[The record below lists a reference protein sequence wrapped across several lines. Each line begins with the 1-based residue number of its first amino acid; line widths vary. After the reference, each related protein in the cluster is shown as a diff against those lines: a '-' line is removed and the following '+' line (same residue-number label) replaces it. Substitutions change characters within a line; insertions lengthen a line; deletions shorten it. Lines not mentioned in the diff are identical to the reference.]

1 MPLLY
6 SSGCD
11 FSQVFTEIQASGH
24 SGHRVQGVPP
34 RLPTAGQNDPQP
46 GLTDRSK
53 DVAPESTRED
63 PDLVPKREV
72 LQRELTLRSKG

>member
-1 MPLLY
+1 VTFLCAPISFPMKNI
-6 SSGCD
+6 G
-11 FSQVFTEIQASGH
+11 
-24 SGHRVQGVPP
+24 VQGVPP

-46 GLTDRSK
+46 GLTDRRK